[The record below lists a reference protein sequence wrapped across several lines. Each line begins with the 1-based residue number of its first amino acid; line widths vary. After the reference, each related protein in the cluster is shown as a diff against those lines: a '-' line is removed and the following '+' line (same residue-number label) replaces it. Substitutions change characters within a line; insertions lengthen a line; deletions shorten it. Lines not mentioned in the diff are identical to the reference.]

1 MITFK
6 GISTLSFDLSFELLN
21 KLKTKEF
28 VMKAGQYFALISG
41 IFFLLLGIM
50 GLIPGLVDYGEA
62 TSQASDAYGMAYGY
76 IAGVIP
82 TNGIHA
88 FIRIVVGLSGIAASL
103 SLDSARVYSRL
114 VAVSYGLFAVLGL
127 IPYTNTL
134 FGTVPI
140 FGSDVLLHGVSAA
153 IAFYYGFIA
162 SPGLLELSNKKP
174 QQTTQETL

>member
-1 MITFK
+1 
-6 GISTLSFDLSFELLN
+6 
-21 KLKTKEF
+21 
-28 VMKAGQYFALISG
+28 MKAGQYFALISG

-62 TSQASDAYGMAYGY
+62 TSQVSDAYGMGYGY

-103 SLDSARVYSRL
+103 ALDSARIYSRV

-140 FGSDVLLHGVSAA
+140 FGSDVLLHGLSAA
-153 IAFYYGFIA
+153 IAFYYGFVE
-162 SPGLLELSNKKP
+162 SPGLLELSKTASSNSQQDP
-174 QQTTQETL
+174 QEIL

>member
-1 MITFK
+1 
-6 GISTLSFDLSFELLN
+6 
-21 KLKTKEF
+21 
-28 VMKAGQYFALISG
+28 MKAGQYFSLISG

-50 GLIPGLVDYGEA
+50 GLIPGLVEYGEA
-62 TSQASDAYGMAYGY
+62 TSNASEAYGMAYGY

-88 FIRIVVGLSGIAASL
+88 FIRISVGLLGIAAFI
-103 SLDSARVYSRL
+103 SLDSARLYSRL

-153 IAFYYGFIA
+153 IAFYFGFIA
-162 SPGLLELSNKKP
+162 SPGLLELSNKNL
-174 QQTTQETL
+174 QQTTQDML